1 MGKGAAVRVAVLGPI
16 HVCADDGIPIDV
28 GGARL
33 RGLLARLALS
43 AGQVVQAESLVDALW
58 GEHPPAG
65 AAKALHALV
74 YRLRKALGSVA
85 VESVATGYRLR
96 VRAEDV
102 DANRFADLAAR
113 GRRELAAGRPDRAAA
128 HLGEALALWRGPALA
143 DVLDAPFSGTA
154 AARLEE
160 LRVAAAEDRFDA
172 GLRLGHH
179 ADILAD
185 LEAASAEHPLR
196 ERLAALRMRALHAA
210 GRQSDALKVFERVR
224 NTLADQLGID
234 PSQELRTAHLAVLR
248 GEREVPQ
255 VRAEPEPGRLPA
267 PLTSFV
273 GRDDELTL
281 LGGLLETS
289 RLVTVVGPG
298 GVGKTRLALE
308 AASRHRTHRRGRV
321 WLVSLAGADIVTE
334 AVLGALSSP
343 GARPVGGVSAK
354 PVDRVAELLG
364 GDEAVLVLDNCEHL
378 VAAAAE
384 FTGRLLERR
393 PSLTILATSR
403 EPLSVIGEAICR
415 LGPLPRPAAIRLFT
429 DRATAVRPG
438 VVLDDEPVLDIV
450 RRLDGL
456 PLALELAAARLRT
469 MDADRLARRLD
480 DRFRL
485 LTSGNRSAQPRQQT
499 LHAVIDWSW
508 DLLSDRERTLARR
521 ISVFPAVTGAAA
533 IEAICS
539 GRTFPP
545 GEIADVLDSLV
556 DKSIV
561 ERAADGYRMLET
573 IRAYAAGKLDVAGER
588 ETTRERLTRHFAD
601 LAEEHEPLL
610 RSHRQEESLRL
621 FDTEYDNLVYAL
633 RTAIDDHDAMTAARI
648 LATLHWYWMTVRY
661 EPRAEAF
668 VARVLEFGEELPPD
682 ARAAFDILRATR
694 DDGPAVTPDRVG
706 ALIEECARTGA
717 LERYPTLLMGTLFM
731 GYGVGLD
738 GLAEREMAR
747 ARSRSDSWAIAC
759 TFFVEAI
766 IGNHRGDWEAAA
778 TALKRAFHLF
788 EETGDRLSTALVLTL
803 VAQTR
808 SVRGD
813 HDGAIAAYERGVA
826 LTSHHGITH
835 RVGLAVERMRAGDLA
850 GARRDIEIAE
860 RAAWERGRQPQ
871 QLEVMAALMEL
882 YRRSGEVE
890 RADRELDRMKR
901 IAFESAPASV
911 DAINGFVLAA
921 RMANLLTS
929 GDAKRARELLPDI
942 ARIPAALRDLAV
954 AAQQLARL
962 LHLEGDP
969 GGAATALGMSQ
980 AIRGAFDHGDP
991 ELRELA
997 ASLAEKLGPAE
1008 YDTAYR
1014 RGAQMPRQ
1022 DVIDRLTE

>member
-1 MGKGAAVRVAVLGPI
+1 MRVAVLGPI
-16 HVCADDGIPIDV
+16 QVSADDGTSIDV

-102 DANRFADLAAR
+102 DADRFEDLAAR
-113 GRRELAAGRPDRAAA
+113 GRRELAADQPDRAAA
-128 HLGEALALWRGPALA
+128 LLGEALALWRGPALA

-160 LRVAAAEDRFDA
+160 LRIAAAEDRFDA

-179 ADILAD
+179 TAILAD

-196 ERLAALRMRALHAA
+196 ERLAVLRMRALHAA
-210 GRQSDALKVFERVR
+210 GRQADALGVFEQVR
-224 NTLADQLGID
+224 STLADQLGID
-234 PSQELRTAHLAVLR
+234 PSEELRTTRLAVLR
-248 GEREVPQ
+248 GEREVPRA
-255 VRAEPEPGRLPA
+255 RAEAGPGRLPA
-267 PLTSFV
+267 PLTSFI
-273 GRDDELTL
+273 GRDDELEL
-281 LGGLLETS
+281 LSRLLETS

-298 GVGKTRLALE
+298 GAGKTRLALE
-308 AASRHRTHRRGRV
+308 AASRHRTHRRDRV
-321 WLVSLAGADIVTE
+321 WLVSLAGTDVVAE

-343 GARPVGGVSAK
+343 GARPVGGGPAE
-354 PVDRVAELLG
+354 PVDQVAELLG
-364 GDEAVLVLDNCEHL
+364 GAEAVLVLDNCEHL

-393 PSLTILATSR
+393 PYLTVLATSR
-403 EPLSVIGEAICR
+403 EPLGVIGEAICR
-415 LGPLPRPAAIRLFT
+415 LGPLPRPAAVRLFT

-438 VVLDDEPVLDIV
+438 VVLDDAPVIDIV

-469 MDADRLARRLD
+469 MDADQIAQRLD

-485 LTSGNRSAQPRQQT
+485 LASGNRSAQPRQRT
-499 LHAVIDWSW
+499 MHAVIDWSW
-508 DLLSDRERTLARR
+508 GLLTDEEKTLARR
-521 ISVFPAVTGAAA
+521 LSVFPASTGAAA

-539 GRTFPP
+539 GQALPP
-545 GEIADVLDSLV
+545 GDIAYVLGSLV

-561 ERAADGYRMLET
+561 ERATGGYRMLET

-588 ETTRERLTRHFAD
+588 ETTRDRFTRHFAD
-601 LAEEHEPLL
+601 LAEEHGPLL
-610 RSHRQEESLRL
+610 RSHEQEESLRL
-621 FDTEYDNLVYAL
+621 FDTEYDNLVHAL
-633 RTAIDDHDAMTAARI
+633 RTALDGHDATTAAR
-648 LATLHWYWMTVRY
+648 LVATLHWYWMMVRY
-661 EPRAEAF
+661 EPRGESF
-668 VARVLEFGEELPPD
+668 VARVLEFGDELPPD
-682 ARAAFDILRATR
+682 ARAAFEILRATGN
-694 DDGPAVTPDRVG
+694 DEPAVTLDRVRT
-706 ALIEECARTGA
+706 LIEEGARTGA
-717 LERYPTLLMGTLFM
+717 LERYPTLLVATLFM
-731 GYGVGLD
+731 GYGAGLD
-738 GLAEREMAR
+738 GLAEREIAR
-747 ARSRSDSWAIAC
+747 TRSRSDSWAVAC

-778 TALKRAFHLF
+778 AAAERASHSF

-813 HDGAIAAYERGVA
+813 HDGAIAAYERAIA

-835 RVGLAVERMRAGDLA
+835 RLGLAVERMRTGDPA

-860 RAAWERGRQPQ
+860 RVAGERGQQPQ
-871 QLEVMAALMEL
+871 RLEVMATLMEL

-890 RADRELDRMKR
+890 RADRELDRMER
-901 IAFESAPASV
+901 AAFGSPLPPGN
-911 DAINGFVLAA
+911 AINGFVLTA
-921 RMANLLTS
+921 RMANLLTA

-942 ARIPAALRDLAV
+942 VRIPAALRDLAL

-962 LHLEGDP
+962 LWLEGDP

-997 ASLAEKLGPAE
+997 ASLAERLGPAE

-1014 RGAQMPRQ
+1014 RGARMPRQ

>member
-1 MGKGAAVRVAVLGPI
+1 MRVAVLGPI
-16 HVCADDGIPIDV
+16 QVSADDGTSIDV

-102 DANRFADLAAR
+102 DADRFEDLAAR
-113 GRRELAAGRPDRAAA
+113 GRRELAADQPDRAAA
-128 HLGEALALWRGPALA
+128 LLGEALALWRGPALA

-160 LRVAAAEDRFDA
+160 VRIAAAEDRFDA

-179 ADILAD
+179 TAILAD

-196 ERLAALRMRALHAA
+196 ERLAVLRMRALHAA
-210 GRQSDALKVFERVR
+210 GRQADALGVFEQVR
-224 NTLADQLGID
+224 STLADQLGID
-234 PSQELRTAHLAVLR
+234 PSEELRTTRLAVLR
-248 GEREVPQ
+248 GEREVPRA
-255 VRAEPEPGRLPA
+255 RAEAGPGRLPA
-267 PLTSFV
+267 PLTSFI
-273 GRDDELTL
+273 GRDDELEL
-281 LGGLLETS
+281 LSRLLETS

-298 GVGKTRLALE
+298 GAGKTRLALE
-308 AASRHRTHRRGRV
+308 AASRHRTHRRDRV
-321 WLVSLAGADIVTE
+321 WLVSLAGTDVVAE

-343 GARPVGGVSAK
+343 GARPVGGGPAE
-354 PVDRVAELLG
+354 PVDQVAELLG
-364 GDEAVLVLDNCEHL
+364 GAEAVLVLDNCEHL

-393 PSLTILATSR
+393 PYLTVLATSR
-403 EPLSVIGEAICR
+403 EPLGVIGEAICR
-415 LGPLPRPAAIRLFT
+415 LGPLPRPAAVRLFT

-438 VVLDDEPVLDIV
+438 VVLDDAPVIDIV

-469 MDADRLARRLD
+469 MDADQIAQRLD

-485 LTSGNRSAQPRQQT
+485 LASGNRSAQPRQRT
-499 LHAVIDWSW
+499 MHAVIDWSW
-508 DLLSDRERTLARR
+508 GLLTDEKKTLARR
-521 ISVFPAVTGAAA
+521 LSVFPASTGAAA

-539 GRTFPP
+539 GQALPP
-545 GEIADVLDSLV
+545 GDIAYVLGSLV

-561 ERAADGYRMLET
+561 ERATGGYRMLET

-588 ETTRERLTRHFAD
+588 ETTRDRFTRHFAD
-601 LAEEHEPLL
+601 LAEEHGPLL
-610 RSHRQEESLRL
+610 RSHEQEESLRL
-621 FDTEYDNLVYAL
+621 FDTEYDNLVHAL
-633 RTAIDDHDAMTAARI
+633 RTALDGHDATTAAR
-648 LATLHWYWMTVRY
+648 LVATLHWYWMMVRY
-661 EPRAEAF
+661 EPRGESF
-668 VARVLEFGEELPPD
+668 VARVLEFGDELPPD
-682 ARAAFDILRATR
+682 ARAAFEILRATGN
-694 DDGPAVTPDRVG
+694 DEPAVTLDRVRT
-706 ALIEECARTGA
+706 LIEEGARTGA
-717 LERYPTLLMGTLFM
+717 LERYPTLLVATLFM
-731 GYGVGLD
+731 GYGAGLD
-738 GLAEREMAR
+738 GLAEREIAR
-747 ARSRSDSWAIAC
+747 TRSRSDSWAVAC

-778 TALKRAFHLF
+778 AAAERASHSF

-813 HDGAIAAYERGVA
+813 HDGAIAAYERGIA

-835 RVGLAVERMRAGDLA
+835 RLGLAVERMRTGDPA

-860 RAAWERGRQPQ
+860 RVAGERGQQPQ
-871 QLEVMAALMEL
+871 RLEVMATLMEL

-890 RADRELDRMKR
+890 RADRELDRMER
-901 IAFESAPASV
+901 AAFGSPLPPGN
-911 DAINGFVLAA
+911 AINGFVLTA
-921 RMANLLTS
+921 RMANLLTA

-942 ARIPAALRDLAV
+942 VRIPAALRDLAL

-962 LHLEGDP
+962 LWLEGDP

-997 ASLAEKLGPAE
+997 ASLAERLGPAE

-1014 RGAQMPRQ
+1014 RGARMPRQ

>member
-1 MGKGAAVRVAVLGPI
+1 MRVAVLGPI
-16 HVCADDGIPIDV
+16 QVSADDGTPIDV

-43 AGQVVQAESLVDALW
+43 AGRVVQAESLVDALW

-74 YRLRKALGSVA
+74 YRLRKALGSMA
-85 VESVATGYRLR
+85 VESVTTGYRL
-96 VRAEDV
+96 RAEDV
-102 DANRFADLAAR
+102 DADRFEDLAAR
-113 GRRELAAGRPDRAAA
+113 GHRELAADRPDRAAA
-128 HLGEALALWRGPALA
+128 LLGEALALWRGPALA

-160 LRVAAAEDRFDA
+160 LRIAAAEDRFDA

-179 ADILAD
+179 TDILAD

-210 GRQSDALKVFERVR
+210 GRQADALGVFEQVR
-224 NTLADQLGID
+224 STLADQLGID
-234 PSQELRTAHLAVLR
+234 PSEELRATRLAVLR
-248 GEREVPQ
+248 GEREVPRA
-255 VRAEPEPGRLPA
+255 RAEAGPGRLPA
-267 PLTSFV
+267 PLTSFI
-273 GRDDELTL
+273 GRDDELEL
-281 LGGLLETS
+281 LSGLLETS

-298 GVGKTRLALE
+298 GAGKTRLALE
-308 AASRHRTHRRGRV
+308 AASRHRTHRRDRV
-321 WLVSLAGADIVTE
+321 WLVSLAGTDVVAE

-343 GARPVGGVSAK
+343 GARPVGGGPAE

-364 GDEAVLVLDNCEHL
+364 GAEAVLVLDNCEHL

-384 FTGRLLERR
+384 FTGRLLERQ
-393 PSLTILATSR
+393 PYLTVLATSR
-403 EPLSVIGEAICR
+403 EPLGIIGEAICR
-415 LGPLPRPAAIRLFT
+415 LGPLPRPAAVRLFT

-438 VVLDDEPVLDIV
+438 VVLDDAPVIDIV

-469 MDADRLARRLD
+469 MDADQIAQRLD

-485 LTSGNRSAQPRQQT
+485 LASGNRSAQPRQRT
-499 LHAVIDWSW
+499 MHAVIDWSW
-508 DLLSDRERTLARR
+508 DLLTGEEKTLARR
-521 ISVFPAVTGAAA
+521 LSVFPASTGAAA
-533 IEAICS
+533 VEAICS
-539 GRTFPP
+539 GQALPP
-545 GEIADVLDSLV
+545 GDIAYVLGSLV

-561 ERAADGYRMLET
+561 ERAAGGYRMLET
-573 IRAYAAGKLDVAGER
+573 IRAYATGKLDVAGER
-588 ETTRERLTRHFAD
+588 ETTRDRFTRHFAD
-601 LAEEHEPLL
+601 LAEGHGPLL
-610 RSHRQEESLRL
+610 RSHGQEESLRL
-621 FDTEYDNLVYAL
+621 FDTEYDNLVHAL
-633 RTAIDDHDAMTAARI
+633 RTALDGHDATTAARI
-648 LATLHWYWMTVRY
+648 VAALHWYWTMVRY
-661 EPRAEAF
+661 EPRGEAF
-668 VARVLEFGEELPPD
+668 VARVLEFGDGLPPD
-682 ARAAFDILRATR
+682 ARAAFEILHATGN
-694 DDGPAVTPDRVG
+694 DEPAVTLDRVR

-717 LERYPTLLMGTLFM
+717 LERYPTLLTATLFM
-731 GYGVGLD
+731 GYGAGLD
-738 GLAEREMAR
+738 GLAEREIAR
-747 ARSRSDSWAIAC
+747 TRSRSDSWAIAC

-778 TALKRAFHLF
+778 TAAERALHSF
-788 EETGDRLSTALVLTL
+788 EEAGDRLSTALVLTL

-813 HDGAIAAYERGVA
+813 HDGAIAAYERSIA

-835 RVGLAVERMRAGDLA
+835 RLGLAVERMRAGDPA

-860 RAAWERGRQPQ
+860 RVAGERGQQPQ
-871 QLEVMAALMEL
+871 QLEVMAARMEL

-890 RADRELDRMKR
+890 RADQELDRMER
-901 IAFESAPASV
+901 LVSGSPLPPGN
-911 DAINGFVLAA
+911 AINGFVLAA
-921 RMANLLTS
+921 RMANLLTA
-929 GDAKRARELLPDI
+929 GDAERARELLPHLV
-942 ARIPAALRDLAV
+942 RIPAALRDLALT
-954 AAQQLARL
+954 AQQLARL
-962 LHLEGDP
+962 LCLEGDP

-997 ASLAEKLGPAE
+997 ASLAERLGPAD

-1014 RGAQMPRQ
+1014 RGARMPRQ

>member
-1 MGKGAAVRVAVLGPI
+1 MRVAVLGPI
-16 HVCADDGIPIDV
+16 RVSADDGTSIDV

-85 VESVATGYRLR
+85 VESVATGYRLW

-102 DANRFADLAAR
+102 DADRFEDLAAR
-113 GRRELAAGRPDRAAA
+113 GRRELAADRPDRAAA
-128 HLGEALALWRGPALA
+128 LLGEALALWRGPALA

-160 LRVAAAEDRFDA
+160 LRIAAAEDRFDA

-179 ADILAD
+179 TAILAD

-210 GRQSDALKVFERVR
+210 GRQADALGVFEQVR
-224 NTLADQLGID
+224 STLADQLGID
-234 PSQELRTAHLAVLR
+234 PSEELRTTRLAVLR
-248 GEREVPQ
+248 GEREVPRA
-255 VRAEPEPGRLPA
+255 RAEAGPGRLPA
-267 PLTSFV
+267 PLTSFI
-273 GRDDELTL
+273 GRDDELEL
-281 LGGLLETS
+281 LSRLLETS

-298 GVGKTRLALE
+298 GAGKTRLALE
-308 AASRHRTHRRGRV
+308 AASRHRTHRRDRV
-321 WLVSLAGADIVTE
+321 WLVSLAGTDVVAE
-334 AVLGALSSP
+334 AVLGALSAP
-343 GARPVGGVSAK
+343 GARPVGGGPAE
-354 PVDRVAELLG
+354 PVDQVAELLG
-364 GDEAVLVLDNCEHL
+364 GAEAVLVLDNCEHL

-393 PSLTILATSR
+393 PYLTVLATSR
-403 EPLSVIGEAICR
+403 EPLGVIGEAICR
-415 LGPLPRPAAIRLFT
+415 LGPLPRPAAVRLFT

-438 VVLDDEPVLDIV
+438 VVLDDAPVIDIV

-469 MDADRLARRLD
+469 MDADQIAQRLD

-485 LTSGNRSAQPRQQT
+485 LASGNRSAQPRQRT
-499 LHAVIDWSW
+499 MHAVIDWSW
-508 DLLSDRERTLARR
+508 DLLTDEEKTLARR
-521 ISVFPAVTGAAA
+521 LSVFPAGTGAAA

-539 GRTFPP
+539 GQALPP
-545 GEIADVLDSLV
+545 GDIAYVLGSLV

-561 ERAADGYRMLET
+561 ERASGGYRMLET

-588 ETTRERLTRHFAD
+588 ETTRDRFTRHFAD
-601 LAEEHEPLL
+601 LAEEHGPLL
-610 RSHRQEESLRL
+610 RSHEQEESLRL
-621 FDTEYDNLVYAL
+621 FDTEYDNLVHAL
-633 RTAIDDHDAMTAARI
+633 RTALDGHDATTAAR
-648 LATLHWYWMTVRY
+648 LVATLHWYWMMVRY
-661 EPRAEAF
+661 EPRGESF
-668 VARVLEFGEELPPD
+668 VARVLEFGDELPPD
-682 ARAAFDILRATR
+682 ARAAFEILRATGN
-694 DDGPAVTPDRVG
+694 DEPAVTLDRVRT
-706 ALIEECARTGA
+706 LIEEGARTGA
-717 LERYPTLLMGTLFM
+717 LERYPTLLVATLFM
-731 GYGVGLD
+731 GYGAGLD
-738 GLAEREMAR
+738 GLAEREIAR
-747 ARSRSDSWAIAC
+747 TRSRSDSWAVAC

-778 TALKRAFHLF
+778 AAAERASHSF

-813 HDGAIAAYERGVA
+813 HDGAIAAYERAIA

-835 RVGLAVERMRAGDLA
+835 RLGLAVERMRAGDPA

-860 RAAWERGRQPQ
+860 RVAGERGQQPQ
-871 QLEVMAALMEL
+871 RLEVMATLMEL

-890 RADRELDRMKR
+890 RADRELDRMER
-901 IAFESAPASV
+901 ATFGSPLPPGN
-911 DAINGFVLAA
+911 AINGFVLTA
-921 RMANLLTS
+921 RMANLLTA

-942 ARIPAALRDLAV
+942 VRIPAALRDLAL

-962 LHLEGDP
+962 LWLEGDP

-997 ASLAEKLGPAE
+997 ASLAERLGPAE

-1014 RGAQMPRQ
+1014 RGARMPRQ

>member
-1 MGKGAAVRVAVLGPI
+1 MRVAVLGPI
-16 HVCADDGIPIDV
+16 QVSADDGTSIDV

-102 DANRFADLAAR
+102 DADRFEDLAAR
-113 GRRELAAGRPDRAAA
+113 GRRELAADQPDRAAA
-128 HLGEALALWRGPALA
+128 LLGEALALWRGPALA

-160 LRVAAAEDRFDA
+160 VRIAAAEDRFDA

-179 ADILAD
+179 TAILAD

-196 ERLAALRMRALHAA
+196 ERLATLRMRALHAA
-210 GRQSDALKVFERVR
+210 GRQADALGVFEQVR
-224 NTLADQLGID
+224 STLADQLGID
-234 PSQELRTAHLAVLR
+234 PSEELRTTRLAVLR
-248 GEREVPQ
+248 GEREVPRA
-255 VRAEPEPGRLPA
+255 RAEAGPGRLPA
-267 PLTSFV
+267 PLTSFI
-273 GRDDELTL
+273 GRDDELEL
-281 LGGLLETS
+281 LSRLLETS

-298 GVGKTRLALE
+298 GAGKTRLALE
-308 AASRHRTHRRGRV
+308 AASRHRTHRRDRV
-321 WLVSLAGADIVTE
+321 WLVSLAGTDVVAE

-343 GARPVGGVSAK
+343 GARPVGGGPAE
-354 PVDRVAELLG
+354 PVDQVAELLG
-364 GDEAVLVLDNCEHL
+364 GAEAVLVLDNCEHL

-393 PSLTILATSR
+393 PYLTVLATSR
-403 EPLSVIGEAICR
+403 EPLGVIGEAICR
-415 LGPLPRPAAIRLFT
+415 LGPLPRPAAVRLFT

-438 VVLDDEPVLDIV
+438 VVLDDAPVIDIV

-469 MDADRLARRLD
+469 MDADQIAQRLD

-485 LTSGNRSAQPRQQT
+485 LASGNRSAQPRQRT
-499 LHAVIDWSW
+499 MHAVIDWSW
-508 DLLSDRERTLARR
+508 GLLTDEEKTLARR
-521 ISVFPAVTGAAA
+521 LSVFPASTGAAA

-539 GRTFPP
+539 GQALPP
-545 GEIADVLDSLV
+545 GDIAYVLGSLV

-561 ERAADGYRMLET
+561 ERATGGYRMLET

-588 ETTRERLTRHFAD
+588 ETTRDRFTRHFAD
-601 LAEEHEPLL
+601 LAEEHGPLL
-610 RSHRQEESLRL
+610 RSHEQEESLRL
-621 FDTEYDNLVYAL
+621 FDTEYDNLVHAL
-633 RTAIDDHDAMTAARI
+633 RTALDGHDATTAAR
-648 LATLHWYWMTVRY
+648 LVATLHWYWMMVRY
-661 EPRAEAF
+661 EPRGESF
-668 VARVLEFGEELPPD
+668 VARVLEFGDELPPD
-682 ARAAFDILRATR
+682 ARAAFEILRATGN
-694 DDGPAVTPDRVG
+694 DEPAVTLDRVRT
-706 ALIEECARTGA
+706 LIEEGARTGA
-717 LERYPTLLMGTLFM
+717 LERYPTLLVATLFM
-731 GYGVGLD
+731 GYGAGLD
-738 GLAEREMAR
+738 GLAEREIAR
-747 ARSRSDSWAIAC
+747 TRSRSDSWAVAC

-778 TALKRAFHLF
+778 AAAERASHSF

-813 HDGAIAAYERGVA
+813 HDGAITAYERGIA

-835 RVGLAVERMRAGDLA
+835 RLGLAVERMRTGDPA

-860 RAAWERGRQPQ
+860 RVAGERGQQPQ
-871 QLEVMAALMEL
+871 RLEVMATLMEL

-890 RADRELDRMKR
+890 RADRELDRMER
-901 IAFESAPASV
+901 AAFGSPLPPGN
-911 DAINGFVLAA
+911 AINGFVLTA
-921 RMANLLTS
+921 RMANLLTA

-942 ARIPAALRDLAV
+942 VRIPAALRDLAL

-962 LHLEGDP
+962 LWLEGDP

-997 ASLAEKLGPAE
+997 ASLAERLGPAE

-1014 RGAQMPRQ
+1014 RGARMPRQ

>member
-1 MGKGAAVRVAVLGPI
+1 MAVLGPI
-16 HVCADDGIPIDV
+16 QVYAGDGTPIDV

-33 RGLLARLALS
+33 RGLLARLAFS

-65 AAKALHALV
+65 ADKALHALV
-74 YRLRKALGSVA
+74 YRLRKALGSA
-85 VESVATGYRLR
+85 AIESVAGGYRLR
-96 VRAEDV
+96 VRTEDV
-102 DANRFADLAAR
+102 DANRFEDLAAR
-113 GRRELAAGRPDRAAA
+113 GHRELAADRPDRAAA

-160 LRVAAAEDRFDA
+160 VRIAAAEDRFDA

-210 GRQSDALKVFERVR
+210 GRQSDALRVFEQVR
-224 NTLADQLGID
+224 GTLADQLGID

-248 GEREVPQ
+248 GEREVPRA
-255 VRAEPEPGRLPA
+255 RAEPAPGRLPA
-267 PLTSFV
+267 PLTSFI
-273 GRDDELTL
+273 GRDDELKL
-281 LGGLLETS
+281 LSGLVETS

-321 WLVSLAGADIVTE
+321 WLVSLAGTDVVTE
-334 AVLGALSSP
+334 AVLGGLSSP
-343 GARPVGGVSAK
+343 GARPVGGGSAD

-364 GDEAVLVLDNCEHL
+364 GGEAVLVLDNCEHL

-384 FTGRLLERR
+384 FAGRLLERQ

-403 EPLSVIGEAICR
+403 EPLNIIGEAICR
-415 LGPLPRPAAIRLFT
+415 LGPLPQPAAMRLFT

-438 VVLDDEPVLDIV
+438 IVLDDEPVIEIV

-456 PLALELAAARLRT
+456 PLALELAAVRLRT
-469 MDADRLARRLD
+469 MDADQLAQRLD

-485 LTSGNRSAQPRQQT
+485 LASGNRAAQPRQQT

-508 DLLSDRERTLARR
+508 DLLADNEKTLARR
-521 ISVFPAVTGAAA
+521 ISVFPARTGAAA
-533 IEAICS
+533 IEAIC
-539 GRTFPP
+539 P
-545 GEIADVLDSLV
+545 GQALLPGDIAYVLDSLV

-561 ERAADGYRMLET
+561 ERTAGGYRMLET
-573 IRAYAAGKLDVAGER
+573 IRAYAAGKLDLAGER
-588 ETTRERLTRHFAD
+588 ETTRNRFTRHFAD

-610 RSHRQEESLRL
+610 RSHEQEESLRL
-621 FDTEYDNLVYAL
+621 FDTEYDNLVHAL
-633 RTAIDDHDAMTAARI
+633 RTAIDDHDATTAARI
-648 LATLHWYWMTVRY
+648 LATLHWYWMMVRY
-661 EPRAEAF
+661 EPRGEAF

-682 ARAAFDILRATR
+682 ARAAFGILRATG
-694 DDGPAVTPDRVG
+694 DDEPAVTLDRVR

-717 LERYPTLLMGTLFM
+717 LERYPTLMTATLFM
-731 GYGVGLD
+731 GYGAGLD
-738 GLAEREMAR
+738 GLAEREMVR

-778 TALKRAFHLF
+778 TAVERALHSF

-813 HDGAIAAYERGVA
+813 HDGAIAAYERSVA
-826 LTSHHGITH
+826 LTSQHGITH
-835 RVGLAVERMRAGDLA
+835 RIGLAVERMRAGDLP
-850 GARRDIEIAE
+850 GARRDIGIAE
-860 RAAWERGRQPQ
+860 RAAWESGQQPQ

-890 RADRELDRMKR
+890 QADRELDRMER
-901 IAFESAPASV
+901 VALESPHPPGN
-911 DAINGFVLAA
+911 AINGFMLAA
-921 RMANLLTS
+921 RMANLLTA

-942 ARIPAALRDLAV
+942 VRIPAALRDLPV

-962 LHLEGDP
+962 LCLEGDP

-991 ELRELA
+991 ELGELA
-997 ASLAEKLGPAE
+997 ASLAERLGPAE
-1008 YDTAYR
+1008 YDTAYQ

-1022 DVIDRLTE
+1022 EVIDRLTECDHRW

>member
-1 MGKGAAVRVAVLGPI
+1 MRVAVLGP
-16 HVCADDGIPIDV
+16 VQVSADDGTPIDV

-102 DANRFADLAAR
+102 DANRFEDLAAR
-113 GRRELAAGRPDRAAA
+113 GHRELAADRPDRAAA
-128 HLGEALALWRGPALA
+128 LLGEALALWRGPALA
-143 DVLDAPFSGTA
+143 EVLDAPFSGTA
-154 AARLEE
+154 AARLEA
-160 LRVAAAEDRFDA
+160 LRIAAAEDRFDA

-179 ADILAD
+179 TDILAD

-210 GRQSDALKVFERVR
+210 GRQADALGVFEQVR
-224 NTLADQLGID
+224 STLADQLGID
-234 PSQELRTAHLAVLR
+234 PSEELRTTRLAVLR
-248 GEREVPQ
+248 GEREVPRA
-255 VRAEPEPGRLPA
+255 RAEAGPGRLPA

-273 GRDDELTL
+273 GRDDELEL
-281 LGGLLETS
+281 LSGLLETS

-298 GVGKTRLALE
+298 GAGKTRLALE
-308 AASRHRTHRRGRV
+308 AASRHRTHRRDRV
-321 WLVSLAGADIVTE
+321 WLVSLAGTDVVAE

-343 GARPVGGVSAK
+343 GARPVGGGPAE
-354 PVDRVAELLG
+354 PVDQVAELLG
-364 GDEAVLVLDNCEHL
+364 GAEAVLVLDNCEHL

-384 FTGRLLERR
+384 FTGRLLERQ
-393 PSLTILATSR
+393 PYLTVLATSR
-403 EPLSVIGEAICR
+403 EPLGIIGEAICR
-415 LGPLPRPAAIRLFT
+415 LGPLPRPAAVRLFT

-438 VVLDDEPVLDIV
+438 VVLDDEPVIDIV

-469 MDADRLARRLD
+469 MDADQIAQRLD

-485 LTSGNRSAQPRQQT
+485 LASGNRSAQPRQQT
-499 LHAVIDWSW
+499 MHAVIDWSW
-508 DLLSDRERTLARR
+508 DLLADEEKTLARR
-521 ISVFPAVTGAAA
+521 LSVFPASTGAAA
-533 IEAICS
+533 IEAVCS
-539 GRTFPP
+539 GQALPP
-545 GEIADVLDSLV
+545 GDIAYVLGSLV

-561 ERAADGYRMLET
+561 ERAAGGYRMLET
-573 IRAYAAGKLDVAGER
+573 IGAYAAGKLDVAGER
-588 ETTRERLTRHFAD
+588 ETTRDRFTRHFAD
-601 LAEEHEPLL
+601 LAEEHGPLL
-610 RSHRQEESLRL
+610 RSHEQEESLRL
-621 FDTEYDNLVYAL
+621 FDTEYDNLVCAL
-633 RTAIDDHDAMTAARI
+633 RTALDGHDATTAARI
-648 LATLHWYWMTVRY
+648 VATLHWYWMMVRY
-661 EPRAEAF
+661 EPRGETF
-668 VARVLEFGEELPPD
+668 VARVLEFGDELPPD
-682 ARAAFDILRATR
+682 ARAAFEILRATGN
-694 DDGPAVTPDRVG
+694 DEPAVTFDRVR

-717 LERYPTLLMGTLFM
+717 LERYPTLLMATLFM
-731 GYGVGLD
+731 GYGAGLD
-738 GLAEREMAR
+738 GLAEREIAR
-747 ARSRSDSWAIAC
+747 TRSRSDSWAIAC

-778 TALKRAFHLF
+778 TAAERASHSF

-813 HDGAIAAYERGVA
+813 HDGAIAAYERSIA

-835 RVGLAVERMRAGDLA
+835 RLGLAVERMRAGDPA

-860 RAAWERGRQPQ
+860 RVARERGQQPQ

-890 RADRELDRMKR
+890 RADQELDRMER
-901 IAFESAPASV
+901 VASESPLPLGN
-911 DAINGFVLAA
+911 AINGFVLAA
-921 RMANLLTS
+921 RMANLLTA

-942 ARIPAALRDLAV
+942 VRIPAALRDLAL

-962 LHLEGDP
+962 LCLEGDP

-997 ASLAEKLGPAE
+997 ASLAERLGPAE

-1014 RGAQMPRQ
+1014 RGARMPRQ

>member
-1 MGKGAAVRVAVLGPI
+1 MRVAVLGPI
-16 HVCADDGIPIDV
+16 QVSADDGTPIDV

-43 AGQVVQAESLVDALW
+43 AGRVVQAESLVDALW

-96 VRAEDV
+96 AEDV
-102 DANRFADLAAR
+102 DADRFEDLAAR
-113 GRRELAAGRPDRAAA
+113 GHRELAADRPDRAAA
-128 HLGEALALWRGPALA
+128 LLGEALALWRGPALA

-160 LRVAAAEDRFDA
+160 LRIAAAEDRFDA

-179 ADILAD
+179 TAILAD

-210 GRQSDALKVFERVR
+210 GRQADALGVFEQVR
-224 NTLADQLGID
+224 STLADQLGID
-234 PSQELRTAHLAVLR
+234 PSEELRTTRLAVLR
-248 GEREVPQ
+248 GEREAPRA
-255 VRAEPEPGRLPA
+255 RAEAGPGRLPA
-267 PLTSFV
+267 PLTSFI
-273 GRDDELTL
+273 GRDDELDL
-281 LGGLLETS
+281 LSGLLETS

-298 GVGKTRLALE
+298 GAGKTRLALE
-308 AASRHRTHRRGRV
+308 AASRHRAHRRDRV
-321 WLVSLAGADIVTE
+321 WLVSLAGTDVVAE

-343 GARPVGGVSAK
+343 GARPVGGGPAE
-354 PVDRVAELLG
+354 PVDQVAELLG
-364 GDEAVLVLDNCEHL
+364 GAEAVLVLDNCEHL

-384 FTGRLLERR
+384 FTGRLLERQ
-393 PSLTILATSR
+393 PYLTVLATSR
-403 EPLSVIGEAICR
+403 EPLDIIGEAICR
-415 LGPLPRPAAIRLFT
+415 LGPLPQPAAVRLFT

-438 VVLDDEPVLDIV
+438 VVLGDAPVIDIV

-469 MDADRLARRLD
+469 MDADQIAQRLD

-485 LTSGNRSAQPRQQT
+485 LSSGNRSAQPRRQT
-499 LHAVIDWSW
+499 MHAVIGWSW
-508 DLLSDRERTLARR
+508 DLLIDDEKTLARR
-521 ISVFPAVTGAAA
+521 LSVFPASTGAAA

-539 GRTFPP
+539 GQALPP
-545 GEIADVLDSLV
+545 GDIAYVLGSLV

-561 ERAADGYRMLET
+561 ERAAGGYRMLET

-588 ETTRERLTRHFAD
+588 ETTRDRFTRHFAD
-601 LAEEHEPLL
+601 LAEEHGPLL
-610 RSHRQEESLRL
+610 RSHEQEESLRL

-633 RTAIDDHDAMTAARI
+633 RTALDGHDATTAARI
-648 LATLHWYWMTVRY
+648 VAALHWYWMMVRY
-661 EPRAEAF
+661 EPRGETF
-668 VARVLEFGEELPPD
+668 VARVLEFGDGLPPD
-682 ARAAFDILRATR
+682 ARAAFEILRATGN
-694 DDGPAVTPDRVG
+694 DEPAVTLDRVR
-706 ALIEECARTGA
+706 ALIEECACTGA
-717 LERYPTLLMGTLFM
+717 LERYPTLLMATLFM
-731 GYGVGLD
+731 GYGAGLD
-738 GLAEREMAR
+738 GLAEREIAR
-747 ARSRSDSWAIAC
+747 TRSRSDSWAIAC

-778 TALKRAFHLF
+778 TAAERALHSF

-813 HDGAIAAYERGVA
+813 HDGAIAAYERSIA

-835 RVGLAVERMRAGDLA
+835 RLGLAVERMRAGDPA

-860 RAAWERGRQPQ
+860 RVAGERGQQPQ

-890 RADRELDRMKR
+890 RADQELDRMKR
-901 IAFESAPASV
+901 VVSGSPLPPGT
-911 DAINGFVLAA
+911 AINGFVLTA
-921 RMANLLTS
+921 RMANLLTA

-942 ARIPAALRDLAV
+942 VRIPAALRDLAL

-962 LHLEGDP
+962 LCLEGDP

-997 ASLAEKLGPAE
+997 ASLAERLGPAE

-1014 RGAQMPRQ
+1014 RGARMPRQ

>member
-1 MGKGAAVRVAVLGPI
+1 MRVAVLGPI
-16 HVCADDGIPIDV
+16 QVSADDGTPIDV

-43 AGQVVQAESLVDALW
+43 AGRVVQAESLVDALW

-102 DANRFADLAAR
+102 DADRFEDLAAR
-113 GRRELAAGRPDRAAA
+113 GRRELAADRPDRAAA
-128 HLGEALALWRGPALA
+128 LLGEALALWRGPALA

-160 LRVAAAEDRFDA
+160 LRIAAAEDRFDA

-179 ADILAD
+179 TGVLAD

-210 GRQSDALKVFERVR
+210 GRQADALGVFEQVR
-224 NTLADQLGID
+224 STLADQLGID
-234 PSQELRTAHLAVLR
+234 PSEELRTTRLAVLR
-248 GEREVPQ
+248 GEREVPRA
-255 VRAEPEPGRLPA
+255 RAEAGPGRLPA
-267 PLTSFV
+267 PLTSFI
-273 GRDDELTL
+273 GRDDELEL
-281 LGGLLETS
+281 LSGLLETS

-298 GVGKTRLALE
+298 GAGKTRLALE
-308 AASRHRTHRRGRV
+308 AASRHRTHRRDRV
-321 WLVSLAGADIVTE
+321 WLVSLAGTDVVAE

-343 GARPVGGVSAK
+343 GARPVGGGPAE
-354 PVDRVAELLG
+354 PVDQVAELLG
-364 GDEAVLVLDNCEHL
+364 GAEAVLVLDNCEHL

-384 FTGRLLERR
+384 FTGRLLERQ
-393 PSLTILATSR
+393 PYLTVLATSR
-403 EPLSVIGEAICR
+403 EPLDIIGEAICR
-415 LGPLPRPAAIRLFT
+415 LGPLPRPAAVRLFT

-438 VVLDDEPVLDIV
+438 VVLDDAPVIDIV

-469 MDADRLARRLD
+469 MDADQIAQRLD

-485 LTSGNRSAQPRQQT
+485 LASGNRSAQPRQRT
-499 LHAVIDWSW
+499 MHAVIGWSW
-508 DLLSDRERTLARR
+508 GLLTEEEKTLARR
-521 ISVFPAVTGAAA
+521 LSVFPAGTGAAA

-539 GRTFPP
+539 GQALPP
-545 GEIADVLDSLV
+545 GDIAYVLGSLV

-561 ERAADGYRMLET
+561 ERTAGGYRMLET

-588 ETTRERLTRHFAD
+588 ETTRDRFTRHFAD
-601 LAEEHEPLL
+601 LAEEHGPLL
-610 RSHRQEESLRL
+610 RSHEQEEALRL
-621 FDTEYDNLVYAL
+621 FDTEYDNLVHAL
-633 RTAIDDHDAMTAARI
+633 RTALDGHDATTAVRI
-648 LATLHWYWMTVRY
+648 VATLHWYWMMARY
-661 EPRAEAF
+661 EPRGEAF
-668 VARVLEFGEELPPD
+668 VARVLEFGDELPPD
-682 ARAAFDILRATR
+682 ARAAFEILRATGN
-694 DDGPAVTPDRVG
+694 DEPAVTLDRVR

-717 LERYPTLLMGTLFM
+717 LERHPTLLMATLFM
-731 GYGVGLD
+731 GYGAGLD
-738 GLAEREMAR
+738 GLAEREIAR
-747 ARSRSDSWAIAC
+747 TRSRSDSWAVAC

-778 TALKRAFHLF
+778 TAAERASHSF

-813 HDGAIAAYERGVA
+813 HDGAIAAYERGIA
-826 LTSHHGITH
+826 LTPHHGITH
-835 RVGLAVERMRAGDLA
+835 RLGLAVERMRAGDPA

-860 RAAWERGRQPQ
+860 RVAGERGQQPQ
-871 QLEVMAALMEL
+871 QLEVMATLMEL

-890 RADRELDRMKR
+890 RADQELDRMER
-901 IAFESAPASV
+901 VVSESPLPPGA
-911 DAINGFVLAA
+911 AINGFVLAA
-921 RMANLLTS
+921 RMANLLTA
-929 GDAKRARELLPDI
+929 GDAKRARELLPDLV
-942 ARIPAALRDLAV
+942 RIPAALRDLALT
-954 AAQQLARL
+954 AQQLARL
-962 LHLEGDP
+962 LCLEGDP

-997 ASLAEKLGPAE
+997 ASLAERLGPAE

-1014 RGAQMPRQ
+1014 RGARMPRQ